1 MRESLQESKI
11 IKLTLPDGSIREFPM
26 AVSGL
31 EIAMA
36 IGPGLANAALAIRFN
51 GELRDLKSQIYE
63 DGEFSVVTLKD
74 EDALELI
81 RHDTA
86 HVLAQAVQ
94 ELYPDTQVTIGP
106 TIENGFYYD
115 FAREKQFSSD
125 DFEVIENRMVEIIDQ
140 DLPIERKVWNRDEAA
155 NHFLSKGSSFIYE
168 RWLCKAMKIFD

>member
-1 MRESLQESKI
+1 MRKSLQEPNI
-11 IKLTLPDGSIREFPM
+11 IKLTLPDGSIREFPLGV
-26 AVSGL
+26 AGL

-51 GELRDLKSQIYE
+51 GKLRDFKTKIFE

-74 EDALELI
+74 EDALDLI

-94 ELYPDTQVTIGP
+94 ELFPDTQVTIGP

-115 FAREKQFSSD
+115 FAREDQFSSAY
-125 DFEVIENRMVEIIDQ
+125 FF
-140 DLPIERKVWNRDEAA
+140 RKVLLPYVWRLNCT
-155 NHFLSKGSSFIYE
+155 GSGIL
-168 RWLCKAMKIFD
+168 W